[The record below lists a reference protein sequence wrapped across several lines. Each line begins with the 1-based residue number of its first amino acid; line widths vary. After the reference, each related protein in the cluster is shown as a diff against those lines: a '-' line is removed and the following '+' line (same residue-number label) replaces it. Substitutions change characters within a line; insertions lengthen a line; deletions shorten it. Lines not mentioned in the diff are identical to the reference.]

1 MYIYTYYSI
10 KILDKKVPTLK
21 EIPRSAPECFFHT
34 VCESYCFTPPL
45 KDKPVIPG
53 LLFQFPLSL

>member
-21 EIPRSAPECFFHT
+21 EIPRS
-34 VCESYCFTPPL
+34 TPDARVDSR
-45 KDKPVIPG
+45 KMKCHDIIKYSTFQICGSRVIV
-53 LLFQFPLSL
+53 

>member
-21 EIPRSAPECFFHT
+21 EIPRSAPAKGH
-34 VCESYCFTPPL
+34 
-45 KDKPVIPG
+45 G
-53 LLFQFPLSL
+53 LPRI

>member
-21 EIPRSAPECFFHT
+21 EIPRSALTTARVDSRKMKCHDIIKYSTFQI
-34 VCESYCFTPPL
+34 CGSR
-45 KDKPVIPG
+45 VIV
-53 LLFQFPLSL
+53 

>member
-21 EIPRSAPECFFHT
+21 EIPRSAPDGDH
-34 VCESYCFTPPL
+34 
-45 KDKPVIPG
+45 G
-53 LLFQFPLSL
+53 LAWR

>member
-21 EIPRSAPECFFHT
+21 EIPRSA
-34 VCESYCFTPPL
+34 L
-45 KDKPVIPG
+45 GLDVIISG
-53 LLFQFPLSL
+53 SEKTCSM